1 MLAVKEAKQLIES
14 ADVAGIDAVYAFNI
28 PSEIVDNTDKTIIRI
43 TDVSTQPDLWASNDF
58 DVLNRRIEV
67 QIFYKQNLTVDPEQ
81 TETELYRLF
90 VHNGWDLGDNH
101 GHTIDPDTN
110 QLMTTFYVNNSK
122 LI

>member
-14 ADVAGIDAVYAFNI
+14 ANVAGIDTVYAFNI
-28 PSEIVDNTDKTIIRI
+28 PTEIVGNPDKTIIRI

-67 QIFYKQNLTVDPEQ
+67 QIFYKQNLTVDPET

>member
-14 ADVAGIDAVYAFNI
+14 ADVAGIDEVYAFNI
-28 PSEIVDNTDKTIIRI
+28 PDEIVGNPDKTIIRI

-67 QIFYKQNLTVDPEQ
+67 QIFYKQNITVDPET

-90 VHNGWDLGDNH
+90 VHHDWDLGDNH

>member
-14 ADVAGIDAVYAFNI
+14 ADVAGIDEVYAFNI
-28 PSEIVDNTDKTIIRI
+28 PDEIVGNPDKTIIRI

>member
-14 ADVAGIDAVYAFNI
+14 ANVVGIDEVYAFNI
-28 PSEIVDNTDKTIIRI
+28 PAEIVGNPDKTIIRI

-67 QIFYKQNLTVDPEQ
+67 QIFYKQNLTVDPET

>member
-28 PSEIVDNTDKTIIRI
+28 PDEIVGNPDKTIIRI

-67 QIFYKQNLTVDPEQ
+67 QMFYKQNITVDPET

>member
-28 PSEIVDNTDKTIIRI
+28 PDEIVGNHDKTIIRI

-67 QIFYKQNLTVDPEQ
+67 QIFYKQNITVDPET

>member
-28 PSEIVDNTDKTIIRI
+28 PSEIVGNPDKTIIRI

-67 QIFYKQNLTVDPEQ
+67 QIFYKQNITVDPET

-90 VHNGWDLGDNH
+90 VHHDWDLGDNH

-110 QLMTTFYVNNSK
+110 QLMTTFYVNSSK

>member
-14 ADVAGIDAVYAFNI
+14 ANVAGIDAVYAFNI
-28 PSEIVDNTDKTIIRI
+28 PTEIVGNTDKTIIRI

-58 DVLNRRIEV
+58 DALNRRIEV

-90 VHNGWDLGDNH
+90 VHHDWDLGDNH